1 MICNK
6 KDYPDL
12 SNDCEHCS
20 EKEECRDGKFVS
32 VAYLEDGVV
41 EKVSQPLMR
50 ETMTINVGGVLT
62 SVYKDDI
69 EREIYKALREPFSLN
84 FGA

>member
-6 KDYPDL
+6 KTYSDMRK
-12 SNDCEHCS
+12 DCKSCPN
-20 EKEECRDGKFVS
+20 KEQCWNGKNVG
-32 VAYLEDGVV
+32 VAYLDASIA
-41 EKVSQPLMR
+41 EKASQPILR

-62 SVYKDDI
+62 TAYKDDI

>member
-20 EKEECRDGKFVS
+20 EKEECWGGKFVS
-32 VAYLEDGVV
+32 VAYLQDDVV
-41 EKVSQPLMR
+41 EKASQPIMR
-50 ETMTINVGGVLT
+50 ETQTINVGGVLT
-62 SVYKDDI
+62 TAYKDDI

>member
-6 KDYPDL
+6 KAYSDMRK
-12 SNDCEHCS
+12 DCENCPNKQQCWS
-20 EKEECRDGKFVS
+20 GKNVE
-32 VAYLEDGVV
+32 VAYLDADIAK
-41 EKVSQPLMR
+41 KVSQPLMR
-50 ETMTINVGGVLT
+50 ETMTINVSGVLT

>member
-41 EKVSQPLMR
+41 EKASQPLMR
-50 ETMTINVGGVLT
+50 ETMTMNVGGVLT
-62 SVYKDDI
+62 TAYKDEI
-69 EREIYKALREPFSLN
+69 KREIYKALREPFSLN

>member
-6 KDYPDL
+6 KAYSDMRK
-12 SNDCEHCS
+12 DCENCPNKQQCWS
-20 EKEECRDGKFVS
+20 GKNVE
-32 VAYLEDGVV
+32 VAYLDADIA

-69 EREIYKALREPFSLN
+69 EREIYKALRKPFSLN

>member
-6 KDYPDL
+6 KAYSDMRK
-12 SNDCEHCS
+12 DCENCPHKQQCWS
-20 EKEECRDGKFVS
+20 GKNVR
-32 VAYLEDGVV
+32 VAYLDADIA

-62 SVYKDDI
+62 TVYKDDI

>member
-6 KDYPDL
+6 KAYSDMRK
-12 SNDCEHCS
+12 DCENCPD
-20 EKEECRDGKFVS
+20 KQQCWNGKNVE
-32 VAYLEDGVV
+32 VAYLDADIA
-41 EKVSQPLMR
+41 EKAAKPILR
-50 ETMTINVGGVLT
+50 EKMTINVGGVLT
-62 SVYKDDI
+62 PVYKDDI